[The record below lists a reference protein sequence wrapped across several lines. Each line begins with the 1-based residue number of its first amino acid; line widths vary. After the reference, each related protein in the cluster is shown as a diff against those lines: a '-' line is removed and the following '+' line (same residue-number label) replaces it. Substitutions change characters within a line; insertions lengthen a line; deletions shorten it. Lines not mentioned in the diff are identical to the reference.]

1 MREHVK
7 MKLIRGVSV
16 ERIKNRQRANA
27 RRRPGINAALPRYNG
42 TMITIIYVYGH
53 AGVCRLLSPRP
64 NLRPLVP
71 VVSADLQRFTAR
83 QDLAKLSRF
92 PVLPT
97 NVAFHP
103 TK

>member
-1 MREHVK
+1 ME
-7 MKLIRGVSV
+7 LIRGISV
-16 ERIKNRQRANA
+16 ERVKNRQRANA

-53 AGVCRLLSPRP
+53 AGVCRARSSPP

-97 NVAFHP
+97 SVALRP